1 MLRNSVAFIIAL
13 YAIGFAFA
21 ALAAV
26 RWPTLIMLV
35 ALFGE
40 NASELSAQGR
50 WRELGLI
57 YGLVYLVAALF
68 FYITANQISRRKSGA
83 PISYLAG
90 VAIGFPPFIL
100 FDFEP
105 GWWQHPDVY
114 EQTVLFGAVLSVFLL
129 GAVLELNRMRKRS
142 PQTTRPTEVPN
153 HVAPQ
158 AAPPI
163 LLATPIQPQ
172 LPAAKSRPVR
182 RVRKPVPAAILRQRQ
197 SFAHYGRKARLRQTK

>member
-40 NASELSAQGR
+40 SASELSAQVH

-68 FYITANQISRRKSGA
+68 FYITANQISRRKGGA
-83 PISYLAG
+83 PISYFAG
-90 VAIGFPPFIL
+90 VATGFPPFLL

-114 EQTVLFGAVLSVFLL
+114 EQTVIFGAVLSVFLL
-129 GAVLELNRMRKRS
+129 GAVLELNRMRKRK
-142 PQTTRPTEVPN
+142 PKADAPN
-153 HVAPQ
+153 HNAPQ
-158 AAPPI
+158 VAPPI

-172 LPAAKSRPVR
+172 LPAAKAPPVR
-182 RVRKPVPAAILRQRQ
+182 RVRKPIPAAILRQRQ
-197 SFAHYGRKARLRQTK
+197 SFAHHGRKARLRQTK